1 MGGSNFVPSHASSGA
16 INTQVSSFGQQRSV
30 DPLELEEELL
40 ELEEDELEEDSPEEL
55 LEDELLE
62 EEQVNMLQ
70 APNPTVGQ
78 QVI

>member
-1 MGGSNFVPSHASSGA
+1 M
-16 INTQVSSFGQQRSV
+16 SSFRQQRSV
-30 DPLELEEELL
+30 DPL